1 MCVIHWIGGLR
12 EPKTGQ
18 AHSYLPNTMLR
29 ESPATTDEHVHSQRA
44 ILECINGY
52 SYARALRCVV
62 QGKEYLQHIL
72 YIRLCVH
79 LSPNTV
85 STHIHGH
92 VLRRGMCVFLWQ
104 QSEIWRGTAVLGC
117 INYKKV
123 MNQRQGKSVSLQ
135 ESVCSLGT
143 VPPLLLH
150 DKHVIVYARAGIFLM
165 FVHKCLCKLQVPSIC
180 AMRH

>member
-1 MCVIHWIGGLR
+1 MQEHWGVSFKG
-12 EPKTGQ
+12 K
-18 AHSYLPNTMLR
+18 NT
-29 ESPATTDEHVHSQRA
+29 SNA
-44 ILECINGY
+44 
-52 SYARALRCVV
+52 
-62 QGKEYLQHIL
+62 

-85 STHIHGH
+85 NTHIHGH

-104 QSEIWRGTAVLGC
+104 QSEIWRVTAVLSC
-117 INYKKV
+117 INYKKA

-143 VPPLLLH
+143 VPPSLLH
-150 DKHVIVYARAGIFLM
+150 DKHVSVYARASIFLM

-180 AMRH
+180 AMRHWAVTKKKEMRQEYNQSNYHSFIKPIRWPDEIWLCQ